1 MDTTFP
7 ITIYYD
13 SSCPLCN
20 QEMSRLKQHDH
31 ADNLKLIDCAAEDFS
46 APAGAPDKAAM
57 MKLLHAYTADGKWVI
72 GVPAFRLA
80 YAGVGFYFVSD
91 WLDKPLVTRVMTRL
105 YPIIAKHRYVIPEW
119 LAQAWFNWLAAQ
131 AQRRSKACA
140 TGVCKL

>member
-1 MDTTFP
+1 
-7 ITIYYD
+7 
-13 SSCPLCN
+13 
-20 QEMSRLKQHDH
+20 
-31 ADNLKLIDCAAEDFS
+31 
-46 APAGAPDKAAM
+46 M

-91 WLDKPLVTRVMTRL
+91 WLDKPLVNRVMTRL
-105 YPIIAKHRYVIPEW
+105 YPIIAKHRYVIPKW